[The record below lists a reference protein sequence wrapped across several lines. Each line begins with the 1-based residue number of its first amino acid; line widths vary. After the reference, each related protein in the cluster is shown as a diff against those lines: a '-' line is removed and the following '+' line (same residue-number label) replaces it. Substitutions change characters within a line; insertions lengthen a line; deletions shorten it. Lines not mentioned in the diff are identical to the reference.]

1 MTHNNPRWFCKE
13 WFFTVCFKFY
23 MDAVESTPLLNRLTI
38 QNNPANQ
45 KSDLYINDV
54 LFSLNTLIQ
63 VRVQKPFYVVIGN
76 DPSHHVRS

>member
-1 MTHNNPRWFCKE
+1 MTHNNPLLKE
-13 WFFTVCFKFY
+13 WFCTVCFKFY

-54 LFSLNTLIQ
+54 LFSLNTPIQ
-63 VRVQKPFYVVIGN
+63 VRVYKR
-76 DPSHHVRS
+76 H